1 MDVMRRSFEEKIYQ
15 LTQRMQ
21 SNSARWKEVNHLVV
35 DGNSHSPVGYDKTSS
50 APNINP
56 YHFLEELGIDVA
68 SLRMVPNQV
77 FVLTPFH
84 EIYESTYLTI
94 KSACALNQLVAVR
107 GDEAFQAGN
116 ILKYI
121 IEQIIVSPYIIANI
135 NGRNP
140 NVHYELGIAHSLGK
154 NIVLV
159 SETLEDIAFD
169 LQGERILTYRNRE
182 ELNVKLYV
190 YYTKLLS
197 GRGKS
202 KTRTKDVTADVR

>member
-1 MDVMRRSFEEKIYQ
+1 MDIMRRSFEEKIYQ

-21 SNSARWKEVNHLVV
+21 SNSDRWKEVNHLVL
-35 DGNSHSPVGYDKTSS
+35 DGNSRLPAEYDRSSGSPK
-50 APNINP
+50 INP
-56 YHFLEELGIDVA
+56 YHFLEELGIEVEN
-68 SLRMVPNQV
+68 LRVVPNQV

-84 EIYESTYLTI
+84 DMYESTYLAI
-94 KSACALNQLVAVR
+94 KSACALNHLVAVR
-107 GDEAFQAGN
+107 GDEVFKSGN
-116 ILKYI
+116 ILKHI
-121 IEQIIVSPYIIANI
+121 IEQMLVSPFVIANI

-159 SETLEDIAFD
+159 SETLENVAFD
-169 LQGERILTYRNRE
+169 LQSERILTYRNHE

-197 GRGKS
+197 AKAKVS
-202 KTRTKDVTADVR
+202 TPAKTDDQLI